1 VTLDQD
7 VDFLQS
13 IPLFADFPAEQLRLI
28 AFSAEPLQLPEGTT
42 LFREG
47 AEADGGYVVVSG
59 AVELSANR
67 HDGHQDVAIAG
78 PGALIGELALLCP
91 TTRPVTATTIEPSE
105 LMTVSRRLLRRVL
118 EEYPD
123 MAERL
128 RMSLS
133 ERLQKMNMELG
144 QTRER
149 LLAIDG
155 PEPEQEAD

>member
-13 IPLFADFPAEQLRLI
+13 IPLFSDFPPEQLRLI
-28 AFSAEPLQLPEGTT
+28 AFSAEPLRLPEETT

-59 AVELSANR
+59 AVELSTSR
-67 HDGHQDVAIAG
+67 DGERREVAIAG
-78 PGALIGELALLCP
+78 PGALIGELALLTP
-91 TTRPVTATTIEPSE
+91 TTRPVTAVTLEPTE

-128 RMSLS
+128 RAAIS
-133 ERLQKMNMELG
+133 ERLQTMNRELAG
-144 QTRER
+144 TRER
-149 LLAIDG
+149 LLAIKDPA
-155 PEPEQEAD
+155 PEEAE